1 MLPRVKTYYLGS
13 LRDYCSAHNVSRD
26 KSKCQDFLQYA
37 CDGHSL
43 GLPMVWFPHCLPGL
57 PLWSPAGPRAIIC
70 HSLQHTHRGILLSFI
85 HLFSQSFNKHCL
97 SVPGLVRCSA
107 TVNHSCGS
115 CLRRAY
121 YLLHEPAH
129 SSFSHVASLNRV
141 PFPLPFA
148 YVRST
153 FPSRPSSEVISS
165 RKHSPIILTCHID
178 RVTEMLLS
186 WKRSQKSSSLV
197 SLPCR

>member
-1 MLPRVKTYYLGS
+1 
-13 LRDYCSAHNVSRD
+13 
-26 KSKCQDFLQYA
+26 
-37 CDGHSL
+37 
-43 GLPMVWFPHCLPGL
+43 MVWFPHCLPGL

-70 HSLQHTHRGILLSFI
+70 HSLQHTHRGIPLSFI

-129 SSFSHVASLNRV
+129 SPFSHVASLNRF